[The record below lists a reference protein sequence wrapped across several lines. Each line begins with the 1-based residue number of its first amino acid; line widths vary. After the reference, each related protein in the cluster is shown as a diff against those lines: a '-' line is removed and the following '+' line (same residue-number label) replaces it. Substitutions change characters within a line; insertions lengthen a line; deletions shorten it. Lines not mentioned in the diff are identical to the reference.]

1 MRLAMIGTGYVGLV
15 SGACF
20 AEFGHE
26 VVCVDIDQSKIDRL
40 NKGEIP
46 IYEPGLEDL
55 VHRNTEQG
63 RLTFSMDLSASM
75 KNCDLAFIA
84 VGTPPRPEDGHAD
97 LSYVYQAARDIASA
111 AEQYTVI
118 VDKSTVPV
126 GTAREVMSIVAE
138 TNPNADIDV
147 VSNPE
152 FLREGAA
159 IEDFMHPDRVVIG
172 ADSERA
178 RRMMRDLYAPMLDK
192 GIPILITGIESA
204 EIIKYATNA
213 FLATKV
219 TFINE
224 LADLCDKVGGN
235 IDQVARGLGLDDR
248 IGPKFLRAGPGYG
261 GSCFPKDTLALVKTA
276 ATVGAPIR
284 IVETVVAR
292 NDQRKRDMAD
302 RIAAAVGGSVS
313 GLTIG
318 ILGLT
323 FKPDTDDM
331 RDSPAIDI
339 VRQLNSYGASVQVYD
354 PEGMDQ
360 AKRLL
365 SDVSWKNDG
374 YEVAAGAD
382 AVVLVTE
389 WREFQ
394 ELDFD
399 RVLKSMKR
407 PVFVDLRNL
416 FNPERMQQ
424 AGFEYYSIGRP
435 NS

>member
-1 MRLAMIGTGYVGLV
+1 MIGTGYVGLV

-20 AEFGHE
+20 AEFGHD

-40 NKGEIP
+40 NDGEIP
-46 IYEPGLEDL
+46 IYEPGLDEL
-55 VHRNTEQG
+55 VHRNVDNG
-63 RLTFSMDLSASM
+63 RLTFSTKLSTSM
-75 KNCDLAFIA
+75 KGCDLAFIA
-84 VGTPPRPEDGHAD
+84 VGTPPRPDDGHAD
-97 LSYVYQAARDIASA
+97 LSYVYQAARDIAKS

-126 GTAREVMSIVAE
+126 GTAREVMAIVQEA
-138 TNPNADIDV
+138 NPNADCDV

-159 IEDFMHPDRVVIG
+159 IQDFMHPDRVVIG

-178 RRMMRDLYAPMLDK
+178 KRVMRDLYAPMLDK

-235 IDQVARGLGLDDR
+235 VDQVARGLGLDDR

-276 ATVGAPIR
+276 STVGAPIK
-284 IVETVVAR
+284 IVETVVER
-292 NDQRKRDMAD
+292 NAQRKRDMAD

-339 VRQLNSYGASVQVYD
+339 VRELNTLGASVLVYD

-360 AKRLL
+360 AKALL
-365 SDVSWKNDG
+365 DDVTWKTNG
-374 YEVAAGAD
+374 YEVAEGAD

-389 WREFQ
+389 WQEFADM
-394 ELDFD
+394 DFE
-399 RVLKSMKR
+399 RVRDSMKR
-407 PVFVDLRNL
+407 PVFVDLRNV
-416 FNPERMQQ
+416 FDPERMKQV
-424 AGFEYYSIGRP
+424 GFEYFSIGRP

>member
-1 MRLAMIGTGYVGLV
+1 MIGTGYVGLV

>member
-1 MRLAMIGTGYVGLV
+1 MIGTGYVGLV

-20 AEFGHE
+20 AEFGHD
-26 VVCVDIDQSKIDRL
+26 VVCVDIDKSKIDRL
-40 NKGEIP
+40 NAGEIP
-46 IYEPGLEDL
+46 IYEPGLEEL
-55 VHRNTEQG
+55 VHRNAEQG
-63 RLTFSMDLSASM
+63 RLTFSMDLSTSM

-97 LSYVYQAARDIASA
+97 LSYVYQAARDIANA
-111 AEQYTVI
+111 AGQYTVI

-126 GTAREVMSIVAE
+126 GTAREVMAIVKEA
-138 TNPNADIDV
+138 NPKADIDV

-159 IEDFMHPDRVVIG
+159 IQDFMHPDRVVIG

-178 RRMMRDLYAPMLDK
+178 RRVMRDLYAPMLDK

-292 NDQRKRDMAD
+292 NDQRKRDMAE
-302 RIAAAVGGSVS
+302 RIASAVGGSVS

-339 VRQLNSYGASVQVYD
+339 VRELDAGGASVQVYD
-354 PEGMDQ
+354 PEGMEQ
-360 AKRLL
+360 AKPLL
-365 SDVSWKNDG
+365 PDVIWKKNG
-374 YEVAAGAD
+374 YEVAEGAD
-382 AVVLVTE
+382 ALVLVTE
-389 WREFQ
+389 WREFA

-399 RVLKSMKR
+399 RVRDAMKK

-416 FNPERMQQ
+416 FSPERMLQE
-424 AGFEYYSIGRP
+424 GFEYYSIGRP
-435 NS
+435 NN

>member
-1 MRLAMIGTGYVGLV
+1 MIGTGYVGLV

-26 VVCVDIDQSKIDRL
+26 VVCVDIDESKIDRL
-40 NKGEIP
+40 NNGEIP
-46 IYEPGLEDL
+46 IYEPGLEEL
-55 VHRNTEQG
+55 VHRNTEIG
-63 RLTFSMDLSASM
+63 RLSFSKNLSIAM
-75 KNCDLAFIA
+75 KDCDLAFIA

-97 LSYVYQAARDIASA
+97 LSFVYQAARDIAKA

-126 GTAREVMSIVAE
+126 GTAREVMAIVKEA
-138 TNPNADIDV
+138 NPNADCDV

-159 IEDFMHPDRVVIG
+159 IRDFMRPDRVVIG

-178 RRMMRDLYAPMLDK
+178 KRAMRDLYAPMLDK

-224 LADLCDKVGGN
+224 MADLCDKVGGN

-276 ATVGAPIR
+276 ANVGAPIR

-339 VRQLNSYGASVQVYD
+339 VHQLNESGASLQVYD
-354 PEGMDQ
+354 PEGMEQ
-360 AKRLL
+360 ANSLMP
-365 SDVSWKNDG
+365 DVAWKSDG
-374 YEVAAGAD
+374 YEVADGAD
-382 AVVLVTE
+382 ALVLVTE
-389 WREFQ
+389 WREFK
-394 ELDFD
+394 ELDFE
-399 RVLKSMKR
+399 RVRNLMKQ
-407 PVFVDLRNL
+407 PVLVDLRNL
-416 FNPERMQQ
+416 YHPERMQQ
-424 AGFEYYSIGRP
+424 AGFDYYSIGRP